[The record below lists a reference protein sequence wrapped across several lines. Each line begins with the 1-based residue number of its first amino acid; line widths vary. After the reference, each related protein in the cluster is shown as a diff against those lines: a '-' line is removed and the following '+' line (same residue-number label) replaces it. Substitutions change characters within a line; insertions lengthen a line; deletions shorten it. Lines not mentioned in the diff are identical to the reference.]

1 MSRGFSSTMPM
12 TGTKLVFPIFL
23 AALAAVSCRDAR
35 APDPVILEM
44 GQDVVRRSE
53 FERHIAEVEAR
64 GGAVLAPEVR
74 RGLLESFLEQR
85 ALVIAARKR
94 GILPKD
100 AASEDEQRAVSELLS
115 QAVPPPTISEGEVVA
130 YYGSHAAEMSV
141 PETVTVR
148 QILVPTQNEAR
159 DVLRRLL
166 RAPKDFENVAR
177 QSSKGP
183 EAPEGGL
190 MGTFARGQLPAEL
203 ETAAFA
209 LPAGGTSDIVAT
221 SLGYH
226 ILRVEARQ
234 EARASSLPEVQ
245 DRIRALLTREKS
257 DRNVRQFVDDLLAR
271 AKVNHAAATRPSS

>member
-1 MSRGFSSTMPM
+1 M
-12 TGTKLVFPIFL
+12 TAKKLIPPLLV
-23 AALAAVSCRDAR
+23 ALAAVSCSGGR
-35 APDPVILEM
+35 APDPIILELD
-44 GQDVVRRSE
+44 QAVVRRSD

-64 GGAVLAPEVR
+64 GGAPLPLEVR

-85 ALVIAARKR
+85 ALVIEARKR
-94 GILPKD
+94 GLLPKD
-100 AASEDEQRAVSELLS
+100 VGSEGEQRAVTELLS
-115 QAVPPPTISEGEVVA
+115 QVVPPPTVSDQEVAA

-190 MGTFARGQLPAEL
+190 MGTFGRGQLPADL

-209 LPAGGTSDIVAT
+209 LPAGGTSEIVAT

-234 EARASSLPEVQ
+234 EPRASSLPEAQGRV
-245 DRIRALLTREKS
+245 RALLTREKS

>member
-1 MSRGFSSTMPM
+1 M
-12 TGTKLVFPIFL
+12 TAKKLLPPLLFAL
-23 AALAAVSCRDAR
+23 AALSCRGER
-35 APDPVILEM
+35 GRDPVILELDQ
-44 GQDVVRRSE
+44 GVVRRSD
-53 FERHIAEVEAR
+53 FERHVAEVEAR
-64 GGAVLAPEVR
+64 GGTPLAPEVR

-85 ALVIAARKR
+85 ALVIEARKR
-94 GILPKD
+94 GLLPKD
-100 AASEDEQRAVSELLS
+100 GGSEGEQRAVSELLS
-115 QAVPPPTISEGEVVA
+115 QAVPPPTVSDGEVAA
-130 YYGSHAAEMSV
+130 YYGAHAAEMSV

-148 QILVPTQNEAR
+148 QILVATQNEAR
-159 DVLRRLL
+159 DVLRKLL

-203 ETAAFA
+203 ETVAFA
-209 LPAGGTSDIVAT
+209 LSPGGTSEIVPT

-245 DRIRALLTREKS
+245 GRIRTLLTREKS

>member
-1 MSRGFSSTMPM
+1 MPIPAV
-12 TGTKLVFPIFL
+12 KVVRPLLV
-23 AALAAVSCRDAR
+23 ALAVFSCRGER
-35 APDPVILEM
+35 APDPVILEL
-44 GQDVVRRSE
+44 GQEVVRRSE
-53 FERHIAEVEAR
+53 FERHVAEVEAR
-64 GGAVLAPEVR
+64 GGTPLPPEVR

-85 ALVIAARKR
+85 ALVIEARKR
-94 GILPKD
+94 GILAKD
-100 AASEDEQRAVSELLS
+100 AGADGEQRAVTELLS
-115 QAVPPPTISEGEVVA
+115 QAVPPPTVSDEEVAA
-130 YYGSHAAEMSV
+130 YYGAHAAEMSV

-148 QILVPTQNEAR
+148 QILVGTENEAR
-159 DVLRRLL
+159 DVRRRLL
-166 RAPKDFENVAR
+166 RTPKKEFESIAR

-183 EAPEGGL
+183 EAPDGGL

-209 LPAGGTSDIVAT
+209 MPAGGTSDIVAT

-245 DRIRALLTREKS
+245 GRIRALLTREKS
-257 DRNVRQFVDDLLAR
+257 DRSVRQFVDDLLAR

>member
-1 MSRGFSSTMPM
+1 MMPM
-12 TGTKLVFPIFL
+12 TTVKLLPPLL
-23 AALAAVSCRDAR
+23 AALAAASCGVAR

-44 GQDVVRRSE
+44 DQEVVRRSD

-64 GGAVLAPEVR
+64 GGAPLPPEAR

-85 ALVIAARKR
+85 ALVMEARKR
-94 GILPKD
+94 GILAKD
-100 AASEDEQRAVSELLS
+100 AGAEGEQRAVTELLS
-115 QAVPPPTISEGEVVA
+115 QAVPPPTVSDAEVAA
-130 YYGSHAAEMSV
+130 YYGAHAAEMSV
-141 PETVTVR
+141 PETITLR
-148 QILVPTQNEAR
+148 QILVPTENEAR
-159 DVLRRLL
+159 DVRRRL
-166 RAPKDFENVAR
+166 RTPKDFENVAR

-234 EARASSLPEVQ
+234 EARASSLPEAQ
-245 DRIRALLTREKS
+245 GRIRALLTREKS

>member
-1 MSRGFSSTMPM
+1 M
-12 TGTKLVFPIFL
+12 TATKLLPPLLV
-23 AALAAVSCRDAR
+23 ALGVVSCRGER
-35 APDPVILEM
+35 GRDPVILELDQ
-44 GQDVVRRSE
+44 GVVRRSD
-53 FERHIAEVEAR
+53 FERHVAEVEAR
-64 GGAVLAPEVR
+64 GGAPLPPEVR

-85 ALVIAARKR
+85 ALVIEARKR
-94 GILPKD
+94 GLLPKD
-100 AASEDEQRAVSELLS
+100 AGSEGEQRAVSELLS
-115 QAVPPPTISEGEVVA
+115 QAVPPPTVSDQEVAA
-130 YYGSHAAEMSV
+130 YYGAHAAEMSV

-148 QILVPTQNEAR
+148 QIMVATQNEAR

-183 EAPEGGL
+183 EAGEGGL

-209 LPAGGTSDIVAT
+209 LPAGGTSEIVPT

-245 DRIRALLTREKS
+245 GRVRTLLTREKS

>member
-1 MSRGFSSTMPM
+1 M
-12 TGTKLVFPIFL
+12 TAAKLVPPILL
-23 AALAAVSCRDAR
+23 AALVAVSCRAER
-35 APDPVILEM
+35 APDPVILEL
-44 GQDVVRRSE
+44 GQDAVRRSD

-64 GGAVLAPEVR
+64 GGTPLAPEVR

-85 ALVIAARKR
+85 ALVIEARKR
-94 GILPKD
+94 GVLPRE
-100 AASEDEQRAVSELLS
+100 AGTEDEQRAVSELLS
-115 QAVPPPTISEGEVVA
+115 QAVPPPTVSDAEVAA
-130 YYGSHAAEMSV
+130 YYGEHAAEMSV

-159 DVLRRLL
+159 DVLRKLL

-183 EAPEGGL
+183 EAGEGGL
-190 MGTFARGQLPAEL
+190 MGTFARGQLPADL
-203 ETAAFA
+203 EAAAFA

-226 ILRVEARQ
+226 IFRVEARQ

-245 DRIRALLTREKS
+245 GRIRALLTREKS

-271 AKVNHAAATRPSS
+271 AKVNHAAAIRPSS